1 MPLDTHAAFRELENG
16 GFDTQQAEVLVQVI
30 NGSMGAQATKVD
42 VEGVKAD
49 LRELRDE
56 FQAALEEQRDEL
68 QAAFKGQRDEFQA
81 ALKGQRD
88 EFQAALKQQREEF
101 KAALKQ
107 QRDDFKAALKEQSD
121 YFKGQFVTKA
131 DLANPKEHVRAEI
144 ITASTRNILGT
155 LLVATLLFLALKLF
169 P

>member
-49 LRELRDE
+49 LKELRDE
-56 FQAALEEQRDEL
+56 LQAALKEQRDEL

-101 KAALKQ
+101 KAALK
-107 QRDDFKAALKEQSD
+107 EQSD

-131 DLANPKEHVRAEI
+131 DLANSKEHVRAEI

>member
-1 MPLDTHAAFRELENG
+1 MPLDTHAAFRELESG
-16 GFDTQQAEVLVQVI
+16 GFDAKQAEVLVQII
-30 NGSMGAQATKVD
+30 NGSMGEQATKTD

-49 LRELRDE
+49 IEGVKADLKELRDE
-56 FQAALEEQRDEL
+56 FQAALKEQRD
-68 QAAFKGQRDEFQA
+68 D
-81 ALKGQRD
+81 
-88 EFQAALKQQREEF
+88 F

-131 DLANPKEHVRAEI
+131 DLANSKEHVRAEI